1 MRRNGATVWLA
12 ASWLVTL
19 AVLLPQGAS
28 AQSLP
33 SLGKG
38 LESGAAGLM
47 GQGLPNV
54 ASAGAANTTGMLGY
68 CIKQKYLNNASAGSV
83 LSRLSGRSGIGSSP
97 DYAAGQRGQLQTGN
111 GTFSLSGV
119 QDQVKGK
126 ICDMVLDH
134 AKSLL

>member
-1 MRRNGATVWLA
+1 MVWLA
-12 ASWLVTL
+12 VL
-19 AVLLPQGAS
+19 AVLLPLGAS

-33 SLGKG
+33 SLGKDLSKG
-38 LESGAAGLM
+38 LGSGASGLM

-54 ASAGAANTTGMLGY
+54 ASAGTANTTGMLGY
-68 CIKQKYLNNASAGSV
+68 CIKRKYLNNASAGSV
-83 LSRLSGRSGIGSSP
+83 LSRLSGRGGLDASP
-97 DYAAGQRGQLQTGN
+97 EYTAGQRGQLQTGS